1 MVQWLNYSR
10 SSSKMTDTNRATTIE
25 QWTSVQAYVLAVICL
40 LVGIAGGWF
49 IRGSQSPAAAATETA
64 GASAPAMGNANASQ
78 TPTPAEMQKMADT
91 QAGPLIEKLK
101 ADPTNAGLLE
111 NIGNVYYDAQQF
123 PTAIDYYQRAL
134 KVDPANTG
142 VRTDMATAYWYM
154 GNADTAIAEFQKSL
168 SYEPNKPNTLFNL
181 GIVEW
186 QGKMDIDKAVATWQ
200 KLLDTNPNYEGKEK
214 VLELMA
220 QAKKHSGVKP
230 GTPAKP
236 LQ

>member
-1 MVQWLNYSR
+1 
-10 SSSKMTDTNRATTIE
+10 MTDTNRASSSSIE

-49 IRGSQSPAAAATETA
+49 IRGSQSPATAAAETTT
-64 GASAPAMGNANASQ
+64 ASAAAPAMGDQPARA
-78 TPTPAEMQKMADT
+78 PTPAQMQKMADT
-91 QAGPLIEKLK
+91 QAAPLLDKLK
-101 ADPTNAGLLE
+101 ADPNNAGLLA
-111 NIGNVYYDAQQF
+111 NVGNVYYDTQLYPA
-123 PTAIDYYQRAL
+123 AIDYYQRVL
-134 KVDPANTG
+134 KAEPANAA
-142 VRTDMATAYWYM
+142 VRTDMATAYWYN
-154 GNADTAIAEFQKSL
+154 GDADSAIVEFQKSL

-181 GIVEW
+181 GIVQW

-200 KLLDTNPNYEGKEK
+200 KLLDTNPNYEGKTK

>member
-1 MVQWLNYSR
+1 
-10 SSSKMTDTNRATTIE
+10 MTDTKQGNSVE
-25 QWTSVQAYVLAVICL
+25 QWTSVQAYILAVICL

-49 IRGSQSPAAAATETA
+49 IRGSESPAAATTNIAST
-64 GASAPAMGNANASQ
+64 SAPAAAMGNPGTQMPS
-78 TPTPAEMQKMADT
+78 PAELQKMADT
-91 QAGPLIEKLK
+91 QAAPLIEQLK
-101 ADPTNAGLLE
+101 TDPTNAGLLQNVG
-111 NIGNVYYDAQQF
+111 NIYYDAQQY
-123 PTAIDYYQRAL
+123 PTAIDYYQRVL
-134 KVDPANTG
+134 KVQPANTG
-142 VRTDMATAYWYM
+142 VRTDMATAYWYT
-154 GNADTAIAEFQKSL
+154 GDADTAIAQFQKSL
-168 SYEPNKPNTLFNL
+168 SYEPNKANTLFNL

-200 KLLDTNPNYEGKEK
+200 KLLDTNPNYEGKDK

>member
-1 MVQWLNYSR
+1 
-10 SSSKMTDTNRATTIE
+10 MTDTNRASSSSIE

-49 IRGSQSPAAAATETA
+49 IRGSQSPATAAAETA
-64 GASAPAMGNANASQ
+64 TASAAAPAMGDQPAQA
-78 TPTPAEMQKMADT
+78 PTPAQMQKMADT
-91 QAGPLIEKLK
+91 QAAPLLDKLK
-101 ADPTNAGLLE
+101 ADPNNAALLA
-111 NIGNVYYDAQQF
+111 NIGNVYYDAQLY
-123 PTAIDYYQRAL
+123 PAAIDYYQRVL
-134 KVDPANTG
+134 KIQPANAA
-142 VRTDMATAYWYM
+142 VRTDMATAYWYN
-154 GNADTAIAEFQKSL
+154 GDADSAIVEFKKSL

-214 VLELMA
+214 VVELMA

>member
-1 MVQWLNYSR
+1 
-10 SSSKMTDTNRATTIE
+10 MTDTNRAASIE
-25 QWTSVQAYVLAVICL
+25 KWTSVQAYTLAVICL

-49 IRGSQSPAAAATETA
+49 IRGSQSPATAAGETA
-64 GASAPAMGNANASQ
+64 SVPAPAAGSADLGAQ
-78 TPTPAEMQKMADT
+78 TPTPAQMQKMADT

-111 NIGNVYYDAQQF
+111 SIGNVYYDAHQF
-123 PTAIDYYQRAL
+123 PTAVDYYQRAL
-134 KVDPANTG
+134 RVEPANTN
-142 VRTDMATAYWYM
+142 VRTDMATAYWYS
-154 GNADTAIAEFQKSL
+154 GNADAAIAEFQKSL
-168 SYEPNKPNTLFNL
+168 SYEPNKANTLFNL
-181 GIVEW
+181 GFVEW

-200 KLLDTNPNYEGKEK
+200 KLLDTNPNYEGKGK

>member
-1 MVQWLNYSR
+1 MP
-10 SSSKMTDTNRATTIE
+10 DTRPGTTIE

-40 LVGIAGGWF
+40 LVGVAGGWF
-49 IRGSQSPAAAATETA
+49 IRGSQSPAAPAPETMS
-64 GASAPAMGNANASQ
+64 ASAPAMGNGNAAAAP

-101 ADPTNAGLLE
+101 ADPNNAGLLE
-111 NIGNVYYDAQQF
+111 NIGNVYYDAQQY

-134 KVDPANTG
+134 KIEPANTG
-142 VRTDMATAYWYM
+142 VRTDMATAYWYT

-168 SYEPNKPNTLFNL
+168 SYEPNKANTLFNL

-186 QGKMDIDKAVATWQ
+186 QGKMDIDKATATWQ
-200 KLLDTNPNYEGKEK
+200 KLLDTNPNYEGRDK

-220 QAKKHSGVKP
+220 QAKKHAGVKP

>member
-1 MVQWLNYSR
+1 M
-10 SSSKMTDTNRATTIE
+10 
-25 QWTSVQAYVLAVICL
+25 QAYVLAVICL

-49 IRGSQSPAAAATETA
+49 IRGSQSPAVAATETA
-64 GASAPAMGNANASQ
+64 SVPAASAGGADVGSQ
-78 TPTPAEMQKMADT
+78 VPTPAQMQKMADT

-101 ADPTNAGLLE
+101 ADPANADLLAS
-111 NIGNVYYDAQQF
+111 IGNIYYDAQQY

-134 KVDPANTG
+134 KVQPSNTG
-142 VRTDMATAYWYM
+142 IRTDMATAYWYT

-168 SYEPNKPNTLFNL
+168 SYEPNKANTLFNL

-186 QGKMDIDKAVATWQ
+186 QGKMDIDKATAAWQ
-200 KLLDTNPNYEGKEK
+200 KLLDTNPNYEAKDK